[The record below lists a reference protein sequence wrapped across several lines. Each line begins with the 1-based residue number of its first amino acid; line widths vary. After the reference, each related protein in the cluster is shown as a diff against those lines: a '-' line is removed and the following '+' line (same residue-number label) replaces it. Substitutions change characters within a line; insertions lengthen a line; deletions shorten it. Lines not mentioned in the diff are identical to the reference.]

1 MSEVDS
7 NIQVKYHK
15 ALKQIENMHK
25 DNSDLKNDL
34 NQAVADI
41 AAWKAKLDAL
51 DRSKNREI
59 EEIKSSFENSK
70 RF

>member
-25 DNSDLKNDL
+25 DNTDLKNDL
-34 NQAVADI
+34 NQAVSDI
-41 AAWKAKLDAL
+41 NAWKAKLDAL
-51 DRSKNREI
+51 ERTKNREI
-59 EEIKSSFENSK
+59 D
-70 RF
+70 